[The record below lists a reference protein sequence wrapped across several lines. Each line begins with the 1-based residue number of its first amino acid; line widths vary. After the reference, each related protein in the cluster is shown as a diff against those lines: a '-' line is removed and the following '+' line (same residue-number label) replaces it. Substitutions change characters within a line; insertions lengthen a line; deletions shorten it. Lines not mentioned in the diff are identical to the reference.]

1 MNKIK
6 QHIYKAMF
14 WLLPW
19 LCAVPLASC
28 SFDDDIDTGGDGTA
42 TLQLSITAREEG
54 DLNTRAD
61 EEVGTNGEYMHNLCV
76 LIVDGNKVVAKKLLP
91 NNDDEFAGNTAA
103 QQGNL
108 KSWVSD
114 PFTLP
119 VGTYTVY
126 AFANIDTYYDNLWG
140 SLTGLGNGAN
150 LRDLDVNIENIVLDD
165 PAAKINFADGKFI
178 PMSAKQQVVVTA
190 TTKSISIGLDRLVSK
205 IRMSITGKAGAKV
218 TALSF
223 GGYAD
228 KITLFS
234 DKALEGEA
242 YTTTKTITVP
252 GDGILKADVSG
263 ETGTLAIPDFYVNSS
278 PAGHPFNVS
287 VTTDEMSG
295 VTYEATTAR
304 GELPRNSIFP
314 LTLQLND
321 YGLDLAAQC
330 WVSPIGS
337 LPVKVTVGFTQDT
350 YEITVPEGCQFA
362 FTVNGVKVNETN
374 KDNINGLSCTWN
386 MPDGVSG
393 IAFDGETTG
402 VTTVKGHVTA
412 SVGKTVDLSLLV
424 TWKYNGATYNRTYI
438 VKLTTADLTNYP
450 LYSKQTRTSEFG
462 LDYLRHEM
470 LNMFIK

>member
-1 MNKIK
+1 MNKMM
-6 QHIYKAMF
+6 QHIYRAMF

-61 EEVGTNGEYMHNLCV
+61 KVGTDGEYMHNLCV
-76 LIVDGNKVVAKKLLP
+76 LIVDGNKVVTKKLLP
-91 NNDDEFAGNTAA
+91 NTDDEFAGNTAA

-119 VGTYTVY
+119 EGTYTVY
-126 AFANIDTYYDNLWG
+126 AFANINTYYDNLWG
-140 SLTGLGNGAN
+140 SLTGLQSGASLTTLN
-150 LRDLDVNIENIVLDD
+150 VDIDNIVLDD
-165 PAAKINFADGKFI
+165 PAAKLNFADDKFI
-178 PMSAKQQVVVTA
+178 PMSAKQQVKVTA
-190 TTKSISIGLDRLVSK
+190 STKSISIGLDRLVSK
-205 IRMSITGKAGAKV
+205 IRMSITGKANTKV

-234 DKALEGEA
+234 DKTLEGEA
-242 YTTTKTITVP
+242 YSTTKKITVP
-252 GDGILKADVSG
+252 EGGWSLDNDGKL
-263 ETGTLAIPDFYVNSS
+263 TIPDFYVNSS
-278 PAGHPFNVS
+278 PADHKFNVS
-287 VTTDEMSG
+287 VTTDEMNG
-295 VTYEATTAR
+295 ITYEAITAR

-337 LPVKVTVGFTQDT
+337 VPVVVQVTGFDNT
-350 YEITVPEGCQFA
+350 YQIVVPEGCQFE
-362 FTVNGVKVNETN
+362 FTVNGVKNSDGTTTITDPECNWNITDDVDGIVFESQTTN
-374 KDNINGLSCTWN
+374 VKTI
-386 MPDGVSG
+386 
-393 IAFDGETTG
+393 
-402 VTTVKGHVTA
+402 KGHVTA
-412 SVGKTVDLSLLV
+412 SAGKTFDLSLLV
-424 TWKYNGATYNRTYI
+424 TWQDNGATYNRTYT
-438 VKLTTADLTNYP
+438 VKVVTDDITNFP
-450 LYSKQTRTSEFG
+450 FKSKTRTLEFG

-470 LNMFIK
+470 LNMFKK

>member
-1 MNKIK
+1 MNKMK
-6 QHIYKAMF
+6 QHIYKAML

-28 SFDDDIDTGGDGTA
+28 SFDDDIDQGGDGTA

-61 EEVGTNGEYMHNLCV
+61 EVGTNGEYMHNLCV
-76 LIVDGNKVVAKKLLP
+76 LIVDGTNVVTKKLLP
-91 NNDDEFAGNTAA
+91 NTDDEFAGNTAA

-119 VGTYTVY
+119 EGTYTVY
-126 AFANIDTYYDNLWG
+126 AFANINTYYNNLWG
-140 SLTGLGNGAN
+140 SLTGLRDNEN
-150 LRDLDVNIENIVLDD
+150 LSELNVDIDNIVLED
-165 PAAKINFADGKFI
+165 PAAKLNFAERKFI
-178 PMSAKQQVVVTA
+178 PMSAKQTVVVTA
-190 TTKSISIGLDRLVSK
+190 ATKSISIGLDRLVSK
-205 IRMSITGKAGAKV
+205 IRMSISGKANTKV

-234 DKALEGEA
+234 DKTLEGA
-242 YTTTKTITVP
+242 TYTTTKNITVP
-252 GDGILKADVSG
+252 GDGTLKADG
-263 ETGTLAIPDFYVNSS
+263 TGTTGTLVIPDFYVNSS
-278 PAGHPFNVS
+278 PADHKFNVS
-287 VTTDEMSG
+287 VTTDEMNG
-295 VTYEATTAR
+295 ITYEATTAR

-337 LPVKVTVGFTQDT
+337 LPVEVQITGFDNT
-350 YEITVPEGCQFA
+350 YQIVVPEGCQFE
-362 FTVNGVKVNETN
+362 FTVNGVKN
-374 KDNINGLSCTWN
+374 
-386 MPDGVSG
+386 SG
-393 IAFDGETTG
+393 GT
-402 VTTVKGHVTA
+402 TTVTNPECNWNIPEGVDGIIFESQTTNVKTIKGHVTA
-412 SVGKTVDLSLLV
+412 SAGKTFDLSLLV
-424 TWKYNGATYNRTYI
+424 TWQDNGATYNRTYT
-438 VKLTTADLTNYP
+438 VKVLTDDITNFP
-450 LYSKQTRTSEFG
+450 FNRKTRTPEFG

-470 LNMFIK
+470 LNMFKK

>member
-1 MNKIK
+1 MNKMK
-6 QHIYKAMF
+6 QHIYKAML

-28 SFDDDIDTGGDGTA
+28 SFDDDIDQGGDGTA

-61 EEVGTNGEYMHNLCV
+61 EVGTNGEYMHNLCV
-76 LIVDGNKVVAKKLLP
+76 LIVGDNNVVTKKLLP
-91 NNDDEFAGNTAA
+91 NTDDEFVGNTAA

-119 VGTYTVY
+119 EGTYTVY

-140 SLTGLGNGAN
+140 SLTGLQSGTSLTTLNV
-150 LRDLDVNIENIVLDD
+150 DIDNIVLED
-165 PAAKINFADGKFI
+165 PAAKLNFAERKFI
-178 PMSAKQQVVVTA
+178 PMSAKQTVVVTA
-190 TTKSISIGLDRLVSK
+190 ATKSISIGLDRLVSK
-205 IRMSITGKAGAKV
+205 IRMSISGKANTKV

-234 DKALEGEA
+234 DKTLEGA
-242 YTTTKTITVP
+242 TYTTTKNITVP
-252 GDGILKADVSG
+252 GDGTLKADG
-263 ETGTLAIPDFYVNSS
+263 TGTTGTLVIPDFYVNSS
-278 PAGHPFNVS
+278 PADHKFNVS
-287 VTTDEMSG
+287 VTTDEMNG
-295 VTYEATTAR
+295 ITYEATTAR
-304 GELPRNSIFP
+304 DELPRNSIFP

-337 LPVKVTVGFTQDT
+337 LPVEVQITGFDNT
-350 YEITVPEGCQFA
+350 YQIVVPEGCQFE
-362 FTVNGVKVNETN
+362 FTVNGVKN
-374 KDNINGLSCTWN
+374 
-386 MPDGVSG
+386 SG
-393 IAFDGETTG
+393 GT
-402 VTTVKGHVTA
+402 TTVTNPECNWNIPEGVDGIIFESKTTNVKTIKGHVTA
-412 SVGKTVDLSLLV
+412 SAGKTFDLSLLV
-424 TWKYNGATYNRTYI
+424 TWKDNGATYNRTYT
-438 VKLTTADLTNYP
+438 VKVVTDDITKFPFNR
-450 LYSKQTRTSEFG
+450 KTRTPEFG

>member
-1 MNKIK
+1 MNKMK
-6 QHIYKAMF
+6 QHIYKAML

-28 SFDDDIDTGGDGTA
+28 SFDDDIDTGDDGTA

-76 LIVDGNKVVAKKLLP
+76 LIVDGKNVVTKKLLP
-91 NNDDEFAGNTAA
+91 NTDDEFAGNTAA

-119 VGTYTVY
+119 EGTYTVY

-140 SLTGLGNGAN
+140 SLTGLQSGASLTTLN
-150 LRDLDVNIENIVLDD
+150 VDIDNIVLED
-165 PAAKINFADGKFI
+165 PAAKLNFAEGKFI
-178 PMSAKQQVVVTA
+178 PMSAKQTVVVTA
-190 TTKSISIGLDRLVSK
+190 ATKSISIGLDRLVSK
-205 IRMSITGKAGAKV
+205 IRMSISGKAGAKV

-228 KITLFS
+228 KIGLFS
-234 DKALEGEA
+234 DTQVDGINYDREYSVVEGEGSQVQL
-242 YTTTKTITVP
+242 TN
-252 GDGILKADVSG
+252 DGTYQFA
-263 ETGTLAIPDFYVNSS
+263 DFYVNSS
-278 PAGHPFNVS
+278 PADNKFNVR

-337 LPVKVTVGFTQDT
+337 LPVKVNVEFAENT

-362 FTVNGVKVNETN
+362 FTVNG
-374 KDNINGLSCTWN
+374 INGTTAGVTNLACTWN

-412 SVGKTVDLSLLV
+412 SAGKSVDLSLLV
-424 TWKYNGATYNRTYI
+424 TWQDNGATYNRTYT
-438 VKLTTADLTNYP
+438 VKLTTDDLTNYP
-450 LYSKQTRTSEFG
+450 FYSKQTRTPEFG

>member
-1 MNKIK
+1 MNKMK
-6 QHIYKAMF
+6 QHIYKAML

-28 SFDDDIDTGGDGTA
+28 SFDDDIDQGGDGTA

-61 EEVGTNGEYMHNLCV
+61 EVGTNGEYMHNLCV
-76 LIVDGNKVVAKKLLP
+76 LIVDGTNVVTKKLLP
-91 NNDDEFAGNTAA
+91 NTDDEFVGNTAA

-114 PFTLP
+114 LFTLP
-119 VGTYTVY
+119 EGTYTVY
-126 AFANIDTYYDNLWG
+126 AFANIDTYYDGLWG
-140 SLTGLGNGAN
+140 SLTGLGDGES
-150 LRDLDVNIENIVLDD
+150 LTEQGINIDNIVLED
-165 PAAKINFADGKFI
+165 PAAKLNFADDKFI
-178 PMSAKQQVVVTA
+178 PMSAKQTVVVTA
-190 TTKSISIGLDRLVSK
+190 ATKSISIGLDRLVSK
-205 IRMSITGKAGAKV
+205 IRMSISGKANTKV

-234 DKALEGEA
+234 EKPLEGEA
-242 YTTTKTITVP
+242 YSTTKTITVP
-252 GDGILKADVSG
+252 EGGWSLDNDGKL
-263 ETGTLAIPDFYVNSS
+263 TIPDFYVNSS
-278 PAGHPFNVS
+278 PADHKFNVS
-287 VTTDEMSG
+287 VTTDEMNG
-295 VTYEATTAR
+295 ITYEATTVR

-337 LPVKVTVGFTQDT
+337 LPVEVQITGFDNT
-350 YEITVPEGCQFA
+350 YQIVVPEGCQFE
-362 FTVNGVKVNETN
+362 FTVNGVKN
-374 KDNINGLSCTWN
+374 
-386 MPDGVSG
+386 SG
-393 IAFDGETTG
+393 GT
-402 VTTVKGHVTA
+402 TTVTNPECNWNIPEGVDGIIFESQTTNVKTIKGHVTA
-412 SVGKTVDLSLLV
+412 SAGKTFDLSLLV
-424 TWKYNGATYNRTYI
+424 TWQDNGATYNRTYT
-438 VKLTTADLTNYP
+438 VKVFTDDITNFP
-450 LYSKQTRTSEFG
+450 FKSKTRTPEFG

>member
-1 MNKIK
+1 ML
-6 QHIYKAMF
+6 

-28 SFDDDIDTGGDGTA
+28 SFDDDIDQGGDGTA

-61 EEVGTNGEYMHNLCV
+61 EVGTNGEYMHNLCV
-76 LIVDGNKVVAKKLLP
+76 LIVGDNNVVTKKLLP
-91 NNDDEFAGNTAA
+91 NTDDEFVGNTAA

-119 VGTYTVY
+119 EGTYTVY

-140 SLTGLGNGAN
+140 SLTGLQSGASLTTLN
-150 LRDLDVNIENIVLDD
+150 VDIDNIVLED
-165 PAAKINFADGKFI
+165 PAAKLNFAERKFI

-190 TTKSISIGLDRLVSK
+190 ATKSISIGLDRLVSK
-205 IRMSITGKAGAKV
+205 IRMSISGKANTKV

-234 DKALEGEA
+234 DKTLEGA
-242 YTTTKTITVP
+242 TYTTTKNITVP
-252 GDGILKADVSG
+252 GDGTLKADG
-263 ETGTLAIPDFYVNSS
+263 TGTTGTLVIPDFYVNSS
-278 PAGHPFNVS
+278 PADHKFNVS
-287 VTTDEMSG
+287 VTTDEMNG
-295 VTYEATTAR
+295 ITYEATTAR
-304 GELPRNSIFP
+304 DELPRNSIFP

-337 LPVKVTVGFTQDT
+337 LPVEVQITGFDNT
-350 YEITVPEGCQFA
+350 YQIVVPEGCQFE
-362 FTVNGVKVNETN
+362 FTVNGVKN
-374 KDNINGLSCTWN
+374 
-386 MPDGVSG
+386 SG
-393 IAFDGETTG
+393 GT
-402 VTTVKGHVTA
+402 TTVTNPECNWNIPEGVDGIIFESQTTNVKTIKGHVTA
-412 SVGKTVDLSLLV
+412 SAGKTFDLSLLV
-424 TWKYNGATYNRTYI
+424 TWKDNGATYNRTYT
-438 VKLTTADLTNYP
+438 VKVVTDDITKFTFK
-450 LYSKQTRTSEFG
+450 SKTRTPEFG

-470 LNMFIK
+470 LNMFKK

>member
-28 SFDDDIDTGGDGTA
+28 SFDDDIDTGGDNAPA

-54 DLNTRAD
+54 DLNTRVGT
-61 EEVGTNGEYMHNLCV
+61 EVGQDNEYMHNLLV
-76 LIVDGNKVVAKKLLP
+76 LFIQNGKVVKKFLPDLRYDEAAKV
-91 NNDDEFAGNTAA
+91 
-103 QQGNL
+103 GNL
-108 KSWVSD
+108 KTWESEK
-114 PFTLP
+114 FTLAP
-119 VGTYTVY
+119 GTYTVY
-126 AFANIDTYYDNLWG
+126 AFANIDTYYDEHWG
-140 SLTGLGNGAN
+140 SLTGLEENAQIPDGV
-150 LRDLDVNIENIVLDD
+150 DIDNIVLEDN
-165 PAAKINFADGKFI
+165 PASKLDFVTYFI
-178 PMSAKQQVVVTA
+178 PMSAKEDVTV
-190 TTKSISIGLDRLVSK
+190 TSDTRKVSIGLDRLVSK
-205 IRMSITGKAGAKV
+205 IRMSITGKPDTKV

-234 DKALEGEA
+234 DKTLEGET

-252 GDGILKADVSG
+252 GDGTLKADVSG
-263 ETGTLAIPDFYVNSS
+263 TTGKLAIPDFYVNSS
-278 PAGHPFNVS
+278 PDGHPFTVNIKTVETTGIIHDATAVTQRNV
-287 VTTDEMSG
+287 
-295 VTYEATTAR
+295 
-304 GELPRNSIFP
+304 LPRNSIFP

-321 YGLDLAAQC
+321 YGLDLEAQC

-337 LPVKVTVGFTQDT
+337 LPVEVTVGFTPDT

-362 FTVNGVKVNETN
+362 FTVKGI
-374 KDNINGLSCTWN
+374 NINGENTSYITNLTGTWN

-412 SVGKTVDLSLLV
+412 SVGKTVNLSLLV
-424 TWKYNGATYNRTYI
+424 TWQDNGATYNRTYT

-450 LYSKQTRTSEFG
+450 LYIKQTRASEFG

-470 LNMFIK
+470 LNMFKK

>member
-28 SFDDDIDTGGDGTA
+28 SFDDDINTGGDNAPA

-54 DLNTRAD
+54 DLNTRVGT
-61 EEVGTNGEYMHNLCV
+61 EVGQDNEYMHNLLV
-76 LIVDGNKVVAKKLLP
+76 LFIQNGKVVKKFLPDLRYDEAAKV
-91 NNDDEFAGNTAA
+91 
-103 QQGNL
+103 GNL
-108 KSWVSD
+108 KTWTSEN
-114 PFTLP
+114 FTLTL
-119 VGTYTVY
+119 GTYTVY
-126 AFANIDTYYDNLWG
+126 AFANIDTYYDGQWG
-140 SLTGLGNGAN
+140 SLTGLGDGES
-150 LRDLDVNIENIVLDD
+150 LTEKGIYIDNIVLDD

-205 IRMSITGKAGAKV
+205 IRMSITGKTDTKV

-234 DKALEGEA
+234 DKTLEGET

-252 GDGILKADVSG
+252 GDGTLKADVSG
-263 ETGTLAIPDFYVNSS
+263 TTGTLAIPDFYVNSS
-278 PAGHPFNVS
+278 PDGHPFTVNIKTVETTGIIHDATAVTQRNV
-287 VTTDEMSG
+287 
-295 VTYEATTAR
+295 
-304 GELPRNSIFP
+304 LPRNSIFP

-321 YGLDLAAQC
+321 YGLDLEAQC

-337 LPVKVTVGFTQDT
+337 LPVEVTVGFTPDT

-362 FTVNGVKVNETN
+362 FTVKGI
-374 KDNINGLSCTWN
+374 NINGGNTSYITNLTGTWN

-393 IAFDGETTG
+393 IAFDGATTG

-424 TWKYNGATYNRTYI
+424 TWQDNGATYNRTYT

-450 LYSKQTRTSEFG
+450 LYSKQTRTPEFG

>member
-1 MNKIK
+1 MNKMK
-6 QHIYKAMF
+6 QHIYKAML

-28 SFDDDIDTGGDGTA
+28 SFDDDIDQGGDGTA

-61 EEVGTNGEYMHNLCV
+61 EVGTNGEYMHNLCV
-76 LIVDGNKVVAKKLLP
+76 LIVDGTNVVTKKLLP
-91 NNDDEFAGNTAA
+91 NTDDEFAGNTAA

-119 VGTYTVY
+119 EGTYTVY

-140 SLTGLGNGAN
+140 SLTGLQSGASLTTLN
-150 LRDLDVNIENIVLDD
+150 VDIDHIVLED
-165 PAAKINFADGKFI
+165 PAAKLNFAEGKFI

-190 TTKSISIGLDRLVSK
+190 ATKSISIGLDRLVSK
-205 IRMSITGKAGAKV
+205 IRMSISGKAGAKV

-234 DKALEGEA
+234 DKTLEGA
-242 YTTTKTITVP
+242 TYTTTKNITVP
-252 GDGILKADVSG
+252 GDGTLKADG
-263 ETGTLAIPDFYVNSS
+263 TGTTGTLVIPDFYVNSS
-278 PAGHPFNVS
+278 PADHKFNVS
-287 VTTDEMSG
+287 VTTDEMNG
-295 VTYEATTAR
+295 ITYEATTAR

-337 LPVKVTVGFTQDT
+337 LPVEVQITGFDNT
-350 YEITVPEGCQFA
+350 YQIVVPEGCQFE
-362 FTVNGVKVNETN
+362 FTVNGVKN
-374 KDNINGLSCTWN
+374 
-386 MPDGVSG
+386 SG
-393 IAFDGETTG
+393 GT
-402 VTTVKGHVTA
+402 TTVTNPECNWNIPEGVDGIIFESQTTNVKTIKGHVTA
-412 SVGKTVDLSLLV
+412 SAGKTFDLSLLV
-424 TWKYNGATYNRTYI
+424 TWQDNGATYNRTYT
-438 VKLTTADLTNYP
+438 VKVLTDDITNFP
-450 LYSKQTRTSEFG
+450 FKSKTRTSEFG

-470 LNMFIK
+470 LNMFKK

>member
-28 SFDDDIDTGGDGTA
+28 SFDDDIDTGGDNAPA

-54 DLNTRAD
+54 DLNTRVGT
-61 EEVGTNGEYMHNLCV
+61 EVGQDNEYMHNLLV
-76 LIVDGNKVVAKKLLP
+76 LFIQNGKVVKKFLPDLRYDEAAKV
-91 NNDDEFAGNTAA
+91 
-103 QQGNL
+103 GNL
-108 KSWVSD
+108 KTWESEK
-114 PFTLP
+114 FTLAP
-119 VGTYTVY
+119 GTYTVY
-126 AFANIDTYYDNLWG
+126 AFANIDTYYDEHWG
-140 SLTGLGNGAN
+140 SLTGLEENAQIPDGV
-150 LRDLDVNIENIVLDD
+150 DIDNIVLEDN
-165 PAAKINFADGKFI
+165 PASKLDFVTYFI
-178 PMSAKQQVVVTA
+178 PMSAKEDVTV
-190 TTKSISIGLDRLVSK
+190 TSDTRKVSIGLDRLVSK
-205 IRMSITGKAGAKV
+205 IRMSITGKTDTKV

-234 DKALEGEA
+234 DKTLEGET

-252 GDGILKADVSG
+252 GDGTLKADVSG
-263 ETGTLAIPDFYVNSS
+263 TTGKLAIPDFYVNSS
-278 PAGHPFNVS
+278 PDGHPFTVNIKTVETTGIIHDATAVTQRNV
-287 VTTDEMSG
+287 
-295 VTYEATTAR
+295 
-304 GELPRNSIFP
+304 LPRNSIFP

-321 YGLDLAAQC
+321 YGLDLEAQC

-337 LPVKVTVGFTQDT
+337 LPVEVTVGFTPDT

-362 FTVNGVKVNETN
+362 FTVKGI
-374 KDNINGLSCTWN
+374 NINGGNTSSITNLTGTWN

-393 IAFDGETTG
+393 IAFDGATTG

-412 SVGKTVDLSLLV
+412 SVGKTVNLSLLV
-424 TWKYNGATYNRTYI
+424 TWQDNGATYNRTYT

-450 LYSKQTRTSEFG
+450 LYSKQTRTPEFG

>member
-1 MNKIK
+1 MK
-6 QHIYKAMF
+6 QHIYKAML

-28 SFDDDIDTGGDGTA
+28 SFDDDIDQGGDGTA

-61 EEVGTNGEYMHNLCV
+61 EVGTNGEYMHNLCV
-76 LIVDGNKVVAKKLLP
+76 LIVDGTKVVTKKLLP
-91 NNDDEFAGNTAA
+91 NTDDEFAGNTAA

-119 VGTYTVY
+119 EGTYTVY

-140 SLTGLGNGAN
+140 SLTGLQSGASLTTLN
-150 LRDLDVNIENIVLDD
+150 VDIDNIVLED
-165 PAAKINFADGKFI
+165 PAAKLNFAEGKFI
-178 PMSAKQQVVVTA
+178 PMSAKQTVVVTA
-190 TTKSISIGLDRLVSK
+190 ATKSISIGLDRLVSK
-205 IRMSITGKAGAKV
+205 IRMSISGKAGAKV

-234 DKALEGEA
+234 DKTLEGEA
-242 YTTTKTITVP
+242 YTTTKNITVP
-252 GDGILKADVSG
+252 GDGTLKADG
-263 ETGTLAIPDFYVNSS
+263 TGTTGTLVIPDFYVNSS
-278 PAGHPFNVS
+278 PADHKFNVS
-287 VTTDEMSG
+287 VTTDEMNG
-295 VTYEATTAR
+295 ITYEATTSR

-337 LPVKVTVGFTQDT
+337 LPVEVQITGFDNT
-350 YEITVPEGCQFA
+350 YQIVVPEGCQFE
-362 FTVNGVKVNETN
+362 FTVNG
-374 KDNINGLSCTWN
+374 INGATAGVTDLSCTWN

-412 SVGKTVDLSLLV
+412 SAGKTFDLSLLV
-424 TWKYNGATYNRTYI
+424 TWQDNGATYNRTYI

>member
-1 MNKIK
+1 ML
-6 QHIYKAMF
+6 

-28 SFDDDIDTGGDGTA
+28 SFDDDIDQGGDGTA

-61 EEVGTNGEYMHNLCV
+61 EVGTNGEYMHNLCV
-76 LIVDGNKVVAKKLLP
+76 LIVGDNNVVTKKLLP
-91 NNDDEFAGNTAA
+91 NTNDEFVGNTAA

-119 VGTYTVY
+119 EGTYTVY

-140 SLTGLGNGAN
+140 SLTGLGDGES
-150 LRDLDVNIENIVLDD
+150 LTVKGIDIDNIVLED
-165 PAAKINFADGKFI
+165 PAAKLNFAERKFI
-178 PMSAKQQVVVTA
+178 PMSAKQTVVVTA
-190 TTKSISIGLDRLVSK
+190 ATKSISIGLDRLVSK
-205 IRMSITGKAGAKV
+205 IRMSISGKANTKV

-234 DKALEGEA
+234 DKTLEGA
-242 YTTTKTITVP
+242 TYTTTKNITVP
-252 GDGILKADVSG
+252 GDGTLKADG
-263 ETGTLAIPDFYVNSS
+263 TGTTGTLVIPDFYVNSS
-278 PAGHPFNVS
+278 PADHKFNVS
-287 VTTDEMSG
+287 VTTDEMNG
-295 VTYEATTAR
+295 ITYEATTAR
-304 GELPRNSIFP
+304 DELPRNSIFP

-337 LPVKVTVGFTQDT
+337 LPVEVQITGFDNT
-350 YEITVPEGCQFA
+350 YQIVVPEGCQFE
-362 FTVNGVKVNETN
+362 FTVNGVKN
-374 KDNINGLSCTWN
+374 
-386 MPDGVSG
+386 SG
-393 IAFDGETTG
+393 GT
-402 VTTVKGHVTA
+402 TTVTNPECNWNIPEGVDGIIFESKTTNVKTIKGHVTA
-412 SVGKTVDLSLLV
+412 SAGKTFDLSLLV
-424 TWKYNGATYNRTYI
+424 TWKDNGATYNRTYT
-438 VKLTTADLTNYP
+438 VKVVTDDITKFPFNR
-450 LYSKQTRTSEFG
+450 KTRTPEFG

-470 LNMFIK
+470 LNMFKK

>member
-1 MNKIK
+1 MNKMK
-6 QHIYKAMF
+6 QHIYKAML

-28 SFDDDIDTGGDGTA
+28 SFDDDIDQGGDGTA

-61 EEVGTNGEYMHNLCV
+61 EVGTNGEYMHNLCV
-76 LIVDGNKVVAKKLLP
+76 LIVGDNNVVTKKLLP
-91 NNDDEFAGNTAA
+91 NTDDEFAGNTAA

-119 VGTYTVY
+119 EGTYTVY

-140 SLTGLGNGAN
+140 SLTGLGDGES
-150 LRDLDVNIENIVLDD
+150 LTVKGIDIDNIVLED
-165 PAAKINFADGKFI
+165 PAAKINFADDKFI

-190 TTKSISIGLDRLVSK
+190 ATKSISIGLDRLVSK
-205 IRMSITGKAGAKV
+205 IRMSISGKANTKV

-234 DKALEGEA
+234 DKTLEGA
-242 YTTTKTITVP
+242 TYTTTKNITVP
-252 GDGILKADVSG
+252 GDGTLKADG
-263 ETGTLAIPDFYVNSS
+263 TGTTGTLVIPDFYVNSS
-278 PAGHPFNVS
+278 PADHKFNVS
-287 VTTDEMSG
+287 VTTDEMNG
-295 VTYEATTAR
+295 ITYEATTVR

-337 LPVKVTVGFTQDT
+337 LPVEVQITGFDNT
-350 YEITVPEGCQFA
+350 YQIVVPEGCQFE
-362 FTVNGVKVNETN
+362 FTVNGVKN
-374 KDNINGLSCTWN
+374 
-386 MPDGVSG
+386 SG
-393 IAFDGETTG
+393 GT
-402 VTTVKGHVTA
+402 TTVTNPECNWNIPEGVDGIIFESQTTNVKTIKGHVTA
-412 SVGKTVDLSLLV
+412 SAGKTFDLSLLV
-424 TWKYNGATYNRTYI
+424 TWKDNGATYNRTYT
-438 VKLTTADLTNYP
+438 VKVLTDDITNFP
-450 LYSKQTRTSEFG
+450 FKSKTRTPEFS

-470 LNMFIK
+470 LNMFKK

>member
-1 MNKIK
+1 MNKMM
-6 QHIYKAMF
+6 QHIYRAMF

-76 LIVDGNKVVAKKLLP
+76 LIVDGNKVVTKKLLP
-91 NNDDEFAGNTAA
+91 NTDDEFAGNTAA

-119 VGTYTVY
+119 EGTYTVY

-140 SLTGLGNGAN
+140 SLTGLGDGDN
-150 LRDLDVNIENIVLDD
+150 LSDLNVDIDNIVLED
-165 PAAKINFADGKFI
+165 PAAKLNFADGKFI
-178 PMSAKQQVVVTA
+178 PMSAKQQVEVTA
-190 TTKSISIGLDRLVSK
+190 STKSISIGLDRLVSK
-205 IRMSITGKAGAKV
+205 IRMSITGKANTKV

-228 KITLFS
+228 KIGLFS
-234 DKALEGEA
+234 DTPVNNISYDGE
-242 YTTTKTITVP
+242 YSVVENGESP
-252 GDGILKADVSG
+252 VQLNSDGTCQFA
-263 ETGTLAIPDFYVNSS
+263 DFYVNSS
-278 PAGHPFNVS
+278 PADNKFNVS
-287 VTTDEMSG
+287 VTTDEMNG

-337 LPVKVTVGFTQDT
+337 LPVNVQVTGFDNT
-350 YEITVPEGCQFA
+350 YQIVVPEGCQFE
-362 FTVNGVKVNETN
+362 FTVNGVKNSDGTTTITDPECNWNITDDVDGIVFESQTTN
-374 KDNINGLSCTWN
+374 VKTI
-386 MPDGVSG
+386 
-393 IAFDGETTG
+393 
-402 VTTVKGHVTA
+402 KGHVTA
-412 SVGKTVDLSLLV
+412 SAGKTFDLSLLV
-424 TWKYNGATYNRTYI
+424 TWQDNGATYNRTYT
-438 VKLTTADLTNYP
+438 VKVVTDDITNFP
-450 LYSKQTRTSEFG
+450 FKSKTRTLEFG

-470 LNMFIK
+470 LNMFKK

>member
-1 MNKIK
+1 MK
-6 QHIYKAMF
+6 QHIYKAML

-28 SFDDDIDTGGDGTA
+28 SFDDDIDQGGDGTA

-61 EEVGTNGEYMHNLCV
+61 EVGTNGEYMHNLCV
-76 LIVDGNKVVAKKLLP
+76 LIVGGNNVVTKKLLP
-91 NNDDEFAGNTAA
+91 NTDDEFAGNTAA

-119 VGTYTVY
+119 EGTYTVY
-126 AFANIDTYYDNLWG
+126 AFANIDTYYDGLWG
-140 SLTGLGNGAN
+140 SLTGLGDGES
-150 LRDLDVNIENIVLDD
+150 LTEKGIDIDNIVLED
-165 PAAKINFADGKFI
+165 PAAKLNFADSKFI

-190 TTKSISIGLDRLVSK
+190 ATKSISIGLDRLVSK
-205 IRMSITGKAGAKV
+205 IRMSISGKANTKV

-234 DKALEGEA
+234 DKTLEGA
-242 YTTTKTITVP
+242 TYTTTKNITVP
-252 GDGILKADVSG
+252 GDGTLKADG
-263 ETGTLAIPDFYVNSS
+263 TGTTGTLVIPDFYVNSS
-278 PAGHPFNVS
+278 PADHKFNVS
-287 VTTDEMSG
+287 VTTDEMNG
-295 VTYEATTAR
+295 ITYEATTSR
-304 GELPRNSIFP
+304 DELPRNSIFP

-337 LPVKVTVGFTQDT
+337 LPVEVQITGFDNT
-350 YEITVPEGCQFA
+350 YQIVVPEGCQFE
-362 FTVNGVKVNETN
+362 FTVNG
-374 KDNINGLSCTWN
+374 INGATAGVTDLSCTWN

-393 IAFDGETTG
+393 IAFDGATTG

-412 SVGKTVDLSLLV
+412 SAGKTFDLSLLV
-424 TWKYNGATYNRTYI
+424 TWKDNGATYNRTYT
-438 VKLTTADLTNYP
+438 VKVVTDDITNFP
-450 LYSKQTRTSEFG
+450 FKSKTRTPEFG

-470 LNMFIK
+470 LNMFKK

>member
-1 MNKIK
+1 MNKMK
-6 QHIYKAMF
+6 QHIYKAML

-28 SFDDDIDTGGDGTA
+28 SFDDDIDQGGDGTA

-61 EEVGTNGEYMHNLCV
+61 EVGTNGEYMHNLCV
-76 LIVDGNKVVAKKLLP
+76 LIVGDNNVVTKKLLP
-91 NNDDEFAGNTAA
+91 NTDDEFVGNTAA

-119 VGTYTVY
+119 EGTYTVY

-140 SLTGLGNGAN
+140 SLAGLGDGES
-150 LRDLDVNIENIVLDD
+150 LTVKGIDIDNIVLED

-190 TTKSISIGLDRLVSK
+190 ATKSISIGLDRLVSK
-205 IRMSITGKAGAKV
+205 IRMSISGKANTKV

-234 DKALEGEA
+234 DKTLEGA
-242 YTTTKTITVP
+242 TYTTTKNITVP
-252 GDGILKADVSG
+252 GDGTLKADG
-263 ETGTLAIPDFYVNSS
+263 TGTTGTLVIPDFYVNSS
-278 PAGHPFNVS
+278 PADHKFNVS
-287 VTTDEMSG
+287 VTTDEMNG
-295 VTYEATTAR
+295 ITYEATTSR

-337 LPVKVTVGFTQDT
+337 LPVEVQITGFDNT
-350 YEITVPEGCQFA
+350 YQIVVPEGCQFE
-362 FTVNGVKVNETN
+362 FTVNGVKN
-374 KDNINGLSCTWN
+374 
-386 MPDGVSG
+386 SG
-393 IAFDGETTG
+393 GT
-402 VTTVKGHVTA
+402 TTVTNPECNWNIPEGVDGIIFESQTTNVKTIKGHVTA
-412 SVGKTVDLSLLV
+412 SAGKTFDLSLLV
-424 TWKYNGATYNRTYI
+424 TWKDNGTTYNRTYT
-438 VKLTTADLTNYP
+438 VKVVTDDITNFP
-450 LYSKQTRTSEFG
+450 FKSKTRTPEFG

>member
-1 MNKIK
+1 MNKMK
-6 QHIYKAMF
+6 QHIYKAML

-28 SFDDDIDTGGDGTA
+28 SFDDDIDQGGDGTA

-61 EEVGTNGEYMHNLCV
+61 EVGTNGEYMHNLCV
-76 LIVDGNKVVAKKLLP
+76 LIVGDNNVVTKKLLP
-91 NNDDEFAGNTAA
+91 NTDDEFVGNTAA

-119 VGTYTVY
+119 EGTYTVY

-140 SLTGLGNGAN
+140 SLTGLQSGASLTTLN
-150 LRDLDVNIENIVLDD
+150 VDIDNIVLED
-165 PAAKINFADGKFI
+165 PAAKLNFADRKFI
-178 PMSAKQQVVVTA
+178 PMSAKQTVVVTA
-190 TTKSISIGLDRLVSK
+190 ATKSISIGLDRLVSK
-205 IRMSITGKAGAKV
+205 IRMSISGKANTKV

-234 DKALEGEA
+234 DKTLEGA
-242 YTTTKTITVP
+242 TYTTTKNITVP
-252 GDGILKADVSG
+252 GDGTLKADG
-263 ETGTLAIPDFYVNSS
+263 TGTTGTLVIPDFYVNSS
-278 PAGHPFNVS
+278 PADHKFNVS
-287 VTTDEMSG
+287 VTTDEMNG
-295 VTYEATTAR
+295 ITYEATTAR
-304 GELPRNSIFP
+304 DELPRNSIFP

-337 LPVKVTVGFTQDT
+337 LPVEVQITGFDNT
-350 YEITVPEGCQFA
+350 YQIEVPEGCQFA
-362 FTVNGVKVNETN
+362 FTVNG
-374 KDNINGLSCTWN
+374 INGATAGVTDLSCTWN

-393 IAFDGETTG
+393 IAFDGATTG

-412 SVGKTVDLSLLV
+412 SAGKTFDLSLLV
-424 TWKYNGATYNRTYI
+424 TWQDNGATYNRTYT
-438 VKLTTADLTNYP
+438 VKLTTDDLTNYP
-450 LYSKQTRTSEFG
+450 LYIKQTRTPEFG

-470 LNMFIK
+470 LNMFKK

>member
-28 SFDDDIDTGGDGTA
+28 SFDDDIDTGDDNAPA

-54 DLNTRAD
+54 DLNTRVGT
-61 EEVGTNGEYMHNLCV
+61 EVGRDNEYMHNLLV
-76 LIVDGNKVVAKKLLP
+76 LFIQNGKVVKKFLPDLRYDEAAKV
-91 NNDDEFAGNTAA
+91 
-103 QQGNL
+103 GNL
-108 KSWVSD
+108 KTWESEK
-114 PFTLP
+114 FTLAP
-119 VGTYTVY
+119 GTYTVY
-126 AFANIDTYYDNLWG
+126 AFANIDTYYDEHWG
-140 SLTGLGNGAN
+140 SLTGLEENAQIPDGV
-150 LRDLDVNIENIVLDD
+150 DIDNIVLEDN
-165 PAAKINFADGKFI
+165 PASKLDFVTYFI
-178 PMSAKQQVVVTA
+178 PMSAKEDVTV
-190 TTKSISIGLDRLVSK
+190 TSDTRKVSIGLDRLVSK
-205 IRMSITGKAGAKV
+205 IRMSITGKPDTKV

-234 DKALEGEA
+234 DKTLEGET

-252 GDGILKADVSG
+252 GDGTLKADVSG
-263 ETGTLAIPDFYVNSS
+263 TTGTLAIPDFYVNSS
-278 PAGHPFNVS
+278 PDGHPFTVNIKTVETTGIIHDATAVTQRNV
-287 VTTDEMSG
+287 
-295 VTYEATTAR
+295 
-304 GELPRNSIFP
+304 LPRNSIFP

-321 YGLDLAAQC
+321 YGLDLEAQC

-337 LPVKVTVGFTQDT
+337 LPVEVTVGFTPDT

-362 FTVNGVKVNETN
+362 FTVKGI
-374 KDNINGLSCTWN
+374 NINGGNTSYITNLTGTWN

-393 IAFDGETTG
+393 IAFDGATTG

-412 SVGKTVDLSLLV
+412 SVGKTVNLSLLV
-424 TWKYNGATYNRTYI
+424 TWQDNGATYNRTYT

-450 LYSKQTRTSEFG
+450 LYSKQTRTPEFG

>member
-28 SFDDDIDTGGDGTA
+28 SFDDDINTGGDNAPA

-54 DLNTRAD
+54 DLNTRVGT
-61 EEVGTNGEYMHNLCV
+61 EVGQDNEYMHNLLV
-76 LIVDGNKVVAKKLLP
+76 LFIQNGKVVKKFLPDLRYDEAAKV
-91 NNDDEFAGNTAA
+91 
-103 QQGNL
+103 GNL
-108 KSWVSD
+108 KTWESEK
-114 PFTLP
+114 FTLAP
-119 VGTYTVY
+119 GTYTVY
-126 AFANIDTYYDNLWG
+126 AFANIDTYYDEHWG
-140 SLTGLGNGAN
+140 SLTGLEENAQIPDGV
-150 LRDLDVNIENIVLDD
+150 DIDNIVLEDN
-165 PAAKINFADGKFI
+165 PASKLDFVTYFI
-178 PMSAKQQVVVTA
+178 PMSAKEDVTV
-190 TTKSISIGLDRLVSK
+190 TSDTRKVSIGLDRLVSK
-205 IRMSITGKAGAKV
+205 IRMSITGKPDTKV

-234 DKALEGEA
+234 DKTLEGET

-252 GDGILKADVSG
+252 GDGTLKADVSG
-263 ETGTLAIPDFYVNSS
+263 TTGTLAIPDFYVNSS
-278 PAGHPFNVS
+278 PDGHPFTVNIKTVETTGIIHDATAVTQRNV
-287 VTTDEMSG
+287 
-295 VTYEATTAR
+295 
-304 GELPRNSIFP
+304 LPRNSIFP

-321 YGLDLAAQC
+321 YGLDLEAQC

-337 LPVKVTVGFTQDT
+337 LPVEVTVGFTPDT

-362 FTVNGVKVNETN
+362 FTVKGI
-374 KDNINGLSCTWN
+374 NINGGNTSYITNLTGTWN

-393 IAFDGETTG
+393 IAFDGATTG

-424 TWKYNGATYNRTYI
+424 TWQDNGATYNRTYT

-450 LYSKQTRTSEFG
+450 LYSKQTCTPEFG